1 MEPDTKKDRKILIA
15 DDQQKNIQVLG
26 SLLRQEKFIIGV
38 AMNGRQAL
46 EMLLQSND
54 YDLVLMDINM
64 PIMNGI
70 EACKAIREHQNLKDI
85 PIIFLTALVES
96 ESIVMGFEAGG
107 QDYVTKPFNSNELLA
122 RVNTHLELKQNRD
135 SLREVNNWLEQKVKE
150 RTEELTVAN
159 SQLLKLDTAKTEF
172 LNIISHEIRTP
183 LHGIIGALGIINEY
197 HLPEEIKELL
207 DVMEISANRLE
218 EFSLKALD
226 ISLLNT
232 KGKAILNLN
241 REDLTNII
249 SSKVDVLKNQADKK
263 NISIILQN
271 EGREICTMLDKAFID
286 KCVSYLIDNAIKF
299 GNKNSEIFI
308 KTMEHSK
315 NLVVTIEDEGKHFPD
330 NYNFSD
336 IEVFGT
342 NSHID
347 QNPAL
352 SLFLC
357 KKIIEAHNG
366 KIEIGN
372 TQNGA
377 KVSFVL
383 PKIGEAAG

>member
-26 SLLRQEKFIIGV
+26 SLLRQENYIIGV

-70 EACKAIREHQNLKDI
+70 EACKAIREHENLKEI

-96 ESIVMGFEAGG
+96 ESIVLGFEAGG

-135 SLREVNNWLEQKVKE
+135 SLRQVNNWLEQKVKE

-183 LHGIIGALGIINEY
+183 LHGIIGALGILNEY

-207 DVMEISANRLE
+207 YVMEISANRLE

-241 REDLTNII
+241 KEDLTDII
-249 SSKVDVLKNQADKK
+249 SSKANALKSQADKK

-271 EGREICTMLDKAFID
+271 EGRDICTMLDKTFID

-383 PKIGEAAG
+383 PKIG

>member
-26 SLLRQEKFIIGV
+26 SLLRQENYIIGV

-70 EACKAIREHQNLKDI
+70 EACKAIREHENLKEI

-135 SLREVNNWLEQKVKE
+135 SLRQVNNWLEQKVKE

-183 LHGIIGALGIINEY
+183 LHGIIGALGILNEY

-207 DVMEISANRLE
+207 YIMEISANRLE

-241 REDLTNII
+241 KEDLTDII
-249 SSKVDVLKNQADKK
+249 SSKVNALKSQADKK

-271 EGREICTMLDKAFID
+271 EGRDICTMLDKTFID

-299 GNKNSEIFI
+299 GNRNSEIFI

-366 KIEIGN
+366 NIEIGN

-383 PKIGEAAG
+383 PKIG

>member
-26 SLLRQEKFIIGV
+26 SLLRQENYIIGV

-70 EACKAIREHQNLKDI
+70 EACKAIREHENLKEI

-135 SLREVNNWLEQKVKE
+135 SLRQVNNWLEQKVKE

-159 SQLLKLDTAKTEF
+159 RQLLKLDTAKTEF

-183 LHGIIGALGIINEY
+183 LHGIIGALGILNEY

-207 DVMEISANRLE
+207 FIMEISANRLE

-232 KGKAILNLN
+232 KGKAILNLK

-249 SSKVDVLKNQADKK
+249 SSKVNALKSQADKK
-263 NISIILQN
+263 NISIILQK
-271 EGREICTMLDKAFID
+271 EGRDICTMLDKTYID

-315 NLVVTIEDEGKHFPD
+315 NLMVTIEDEGKHFPD

-366 KIEIGN
+366 NIEIGN

-383 PKIGEAAG
+383 PKIGEAAI

>member
-26 SLLRQEKFIIGV
+26 SLLRQENYIIGV

-70 EACKAIREHQNLKDI
+70 EACKAIREHENLKEI

-96 ESIVMGFEAGG
+96 ESIVLGFEAGG

-135 SLREVNNWLEQKVKE
+135 SLRQVNNWLEQKVKE

-183 LHGIIGALGIINEY
+183 LHGIIGALGILNEY
-197 HLPEEIKELL
+197 QLPEEIKELMY
-207 DVMEISANRLE
+207 VMEISANRLE

-241 REDLTNII
+241 KEDLTDII
-249 SSKVDVLKNQADKK
+249 SSKANALKSQADKK

-271 EGREICTMLDKAFID
+271 EGRDICTMLDKTFID

-299 GNKNSEIFI
+299 GNRNSEIFI

-336 IEVFGT
+336 IEVFCT

-383 PKIGEAAG
+383 PKIG

>member
-26 SLLRQEKFIIGV
+26 SLLRQENYIIGV

-70 EACKAIREHQNLKDI
+70 EACKAIREHENLKEI

-96 ESIVMGFEAGG
+96 ESIVLGFEAGG

-135 SLREVNNWLEQKVKE
+135 SLRQVNNWLEQKVKE

-183 LHGIIGALGIINEY
+183 LHGIIGALGILNEY

-207 DVMEISANRLE
+207 YVMEISANRLE

-241 REDLTNII
+241 KEDLTDII
-249 SSKVDVLKNQADKK
+249 SSKANALKSQADKK

-271 EGREICTMLDKAFID
+271 EGRDICTMLDKTFID

-366 KIEIGN
+366 NIEIGN

-383 PKIGEAAG
+383 PKIG

>member
-26 SLLRQEKFIIGV
+26 SLLRQENYIIGV

-70 EACKAIREHQNLKDI
+70 EACKAIREHENLKEI

-96 ESIVMGFEAGG
+96 ESIVLGFEAGG

-135 SLREVNNWLEQKVKE
+135 SLRQVNNWLEQKVKE

-183 LHGIIGALGIINEY
+183 LHGIIGALGILNEY

-207 DVMEISANRLE
+207 YVMEISANRLE

-241 REDLTNII
+241 KEDLTDII
-249 SSKVDVLKNQADKK
+249 SSKANALKSQADKK

-271 EGREICTMLDKAFID
+271 EGRDICTMLDKTFID

-299 GNKNSEIFI
+299 GNRNSEIFI

-383 PKIGEAAG
+383 PKIG

>member
-26 SLLRQEKFIIGV
+26 SLLRQENYIIGV

-70 EACKAIREHQNLKDI
+70 EACKAIREHENLKEI

-96 ESIVMGFEAGG
+96 ESIVLGFEAGG

-135 SLREVNNWLEQKVKE
+135 SLRQVNNWLEQKVKE

-183 LHGIIGALGIINEY
+183 LHGIIGALGILNEY
-197 HLPEEIKELL
+197 QLPEEIKELMY
-207 DVMEISANRLE
+207 VMEISANRLE

-241 REDLTNII
+241 KEDLTNII
-249 SSKVDVLKNQADKK
+249 SSKANALKSQADKK

-271 EGREICTMLDKAFID
+271 EGRDICTMLDKTFID

-366 KIEIGN
+366 NIEIGN

-383 PKIGEAAG
+383 PKIG

>member
-26 SLLRQEKFIIGV
+26 SLLRQENYIIGV

-70 EACKAIREHQNLKDI
+70 EACKAIREHENLKEI

-96 ESIVMGFEAGG
+96 ESIVLGFEAGG

-135 SLREVNNWLEQKVKE
+135 SLRQVNNWLEQKVKE

-183 LHGIIGALGIINEY
+183 LHGIIGALGILNEY
-197 HLPEEIKELL
+197 QLPEEIKELMY
-207 DVMEISANRLE
+207 VMEISANRLE

-241 REDLTNII
+241 KEDLTDII
-249 SSKVDVLKNQADKK
+249 SSKANALKSQADKK

-271 EGREICTMLDKAFID
+271 EGRDICTMLDKTFID

-366 KIEIGN
+366 NIEIGN

-383 PKIGEAAG
+383 PKIG

>member
-26 SLLRQEKFIIGV
+26 SLLRQENYIIGV

-70 EACKAIREHQNLKDI
+70 EACKAIREHENLKEI

-96 ESIVMGFEAGG
+96 ESIVLGFEAGG

-135 SLREVNNWLEQKVKE
+135 SLRQVNNWLEQKVKE

-183 LHGIIGALGIINEY
+183 LHGIIGALGILNEY
-197 HLPEEIKELL
+197 QLPEEIKELMY
-207 DVMEISANRLE
+207 VMEISANRLE

-241 REDLTNII
+241 KEDLTDII
-249 SSKVDVLKNQADKK
+249 SSKVNALKSQADKK

-271 EGREICTMLDKAFID
+271 EGRDICTMLDKTFID

-299 GNKNSEIFI
+299 GNRNSEIFI

-383 PKIGEAAG
+383 PKIG

>member
-1 MEPDTKKDRKILIA
+1 MEPDTKKDLKILIA

-26 SLLRQEKFIIGV
+26 SLLRQENYIIGV

-70 EACKAIREHQNLKDI
+70 EACKAIREHENLKEI

-96 ESIVMGFEAGG
+96 ESIVLGFEAGG

-135 SLREVNNWLEQKVKE
+135 SLRQVNNWLEQKVKE

-183 LHGIIGALGIINEY
+183 LHGIIGALGILNEY

-207 DVMEISANRLE
+207 YVMEISANRLE

-241 REDLTNII
+241 KEDLTDII
-249 SSKVDVLKNQADKK
+249 SSKANALKSQADKK

-271 EGREICTMLDKAFID
+271 EGRDICTMLDKTFID

-336 IEVFGT
+336 IEVFCT

-366 KIEIGN
+366 NIEIGN

-383 PKIGEAAG
+383 PKIG

>member
-26 SLLRQEKFIIGV
+26 SLLRQENYIIGV

-70 EACKAIREHQNLKDI
+70 EACKAIREHENLKEI

-96 ESIVMGFEAGG
+96 ESIVLGFEAGG

-135 SLREVNNWLEQKVKE
+135 SLRQVNNWLEQKVKE

-183 LHGIIGALGIINEY
+183 LHGIIGALGILNEY
-197 HLPEEIKELL
+197 QLPEEIKELMY
-207 DVMEISANRLE
+207 VMEISANRLE

-241 REDLTNII
+241 KEDLTDII
-249 SSKVDVLKNQADKK
+249 SSKANALKSQADKK

-271 EGREICTMLDKAFID
+271 EGRDICTMLDKTFID

-299 GNKNSEIFI
+299 GNRNSEIFI

-336 IEVFGT
+336 IEVFCT

-366 KIEIGN
+366 NIEIGN

-383 PKIGEAAG
+383 PKIG

>member
-26 SLLRQEKFIIGV
+26 SLLRQENYIIGV

-70 EACKAIREHQNLKDI
+70 EACKAIREHENLKEI

-135 SLREVNNWLEQKVKE
+135 SLRQVNNWLEQKVKE

-159 SQLLKLDTAKTEF
+159 SQLLRLDTAKTEF

-183 LHGIIGALGIINEY
+183 LHGIIGALGILNEY

-207 DVMEISANRLE
+207 YIMEISANRLE

-241 REDLTNII
+241 KEDLTDII
-249 SSKVDVLKNQADKK
+249 SSKANALKSQADKK
-263 NISIILQN
+263 SISIILQN
-271 EGREICTMLDKAFID
+271 EGRDICTMLDKTFID

-299 GNKNSEIFI
+299 GNRNSEIFI

-342 NSHID
+342 DSHID

-383 PKIGEAAG
+383 PKIG

>member
-26 SLLRQEKFIIGV
+26 SLLRQENYIIGV

-70 EACKAIREHQNLKDI
+70 EACKAIREHENLKEI

-135 SLREVNNWLEQKVKE
+135 SLRQVNNWLEQKVKE
-150 RTEELTVAN
+150 RTEELTIAN

-183 LHGIIGALGIINEY
+183 LHGIIGALGILNEY
-197 HLPEEIKELL
+197 QLPEEIKELMY
-207 DVMEISANRLE
+207 VMEISANRLE

-241 REDLTNII
+241 KEDLTDII
-249 SSKVDVLKNQADKK
+249 SSKVNAMKSQADKK

-271 EGREICTMLDKAFID
+271 EGRDICTMLDKTFID

-299 GNKNSEIFI
+299 GNRNSEIFI

-330 NYNFSD
+330 NYDFSD

-383 PKIGEAAG
+383 PKIG

>member
-26 SLLRQEKFIIGV
+26 SLLRQENYIIGV

-70 EACKAIREHQNLKDI
+70 EACKAIREHENLKEI

-135 SLREVNNWLEQKVKE
+135 SLRQVNNWLEQKVKE

-183 LHGIIGALGIINEY
+183 LHGIIGALGILNEY

-207 DVMEISANRLE
+207 YIMEISANRLE

-241 REDLTNII
+241 KEDLTDII
-249 SSKVDVLKNQADKK
+249 SSKVNALKSQADKK

-271 EGREICTMLDKAFID
+271 EGRDICTMLDKTFID

-299 GNKNSEIFI
+299 GNRNSEIFI

-366 KIEIGN
+366 NLEIGN

-383 PKIGEAAG
+383 PKIG

>member
-26 SLLRQEKFIIGV
+26 SLLRQENYIIGV

-70 EACKAIREHQNLKDI
+70 EACKAIREHENLKEI

-96 ESIVMGFEAGG
+96 ESIVLGFEAGG

-135 SLREVNNWLEQKVKE
+135 SLRQVNNWLEQKVKE
-150 RTEELTVAN
+150 RTEELTIAN

-183 LHGIIGALGIINEY
+183 LHGIIGALGILNEY

-207 DVMEISANRLE
+207 YVMEISANRLE

-241 REDLTNII
+241 KEDLTDII
-249 SSKVDVLKNQADKK
+249 SSKVNAMKSQADKK

-271 EGREICTMLDKAFID
+271 EGRDICTMLDKTFID

-299 GNKNSEIFI
+299 GNRNSEIFI

-336 IEVFGT
+336 IEVFCT

-366 KIEIGN
+366 NIEIGN

-383 PKIGEAAG
+383 PKIG

>member
-26 SLLRQEKFIIGV
+26 SLLRQENYIIGV

-70 EACKAIREHQNLKDI
+70 EACKAIREHENLKEI

-135 SLREVNNWLEQKVKE
+135 SLRQVNNWLEQKVKE

-183 LHGIIGALGIINEY
+183 LHGIIGALGILNEY

-207 DVMEISANRLE
+207 YIMEISANRLE

-241 REDLTNII
+241 KEDLTDII
-249 SSKVDVLKNQADKK
+249 SSKVNALKSQADKK

-271 EGREICTMLDKAFID
+271 EGRDICTMLDKTFID

-299 GNKNSEIFI
+299 GNRNSEIFI

-330 NYNFSD
+330 NYDFSD

-366 KIEIGN
+366 NIEIGN

-383 PKIGEAAG
+383 PKIG

>member
-26 SLLRQEKFIIGV
+26 SLLRQENYIIGV

-70 EACKAIREHQNLKDI
+70 EACKAIREHENLKEI

-135 SLREVNNWLEQKVKE
+135 SLRQVNNWLEQKVKE
-150 RTEELTVAN
+150 RTEELTIAN

-183 LHGIIGALGIINEY
+183 LHGIIGALGILNEY
-197 HLPEEIKELL
+197 QLPEEIKELMY
-207 DVMEISANRLE
+207 VMEISANRLE

-241 REDLTNII
+241 KEDLTDII
-249 SSKVDVLKNQADKK
+249 SSKVNAMKSQADKK

-271 EGREICTMLDKAFID
+271 EGRDICTMLDKTFID

-299 GNKNSEIFI
+299 GNRNSEIFI

-336 IEVFGT
+336 IEVFCT

-366 KIEIGN
+366 NIEIGN

-383 PKIGEAAG
+383 PKIG

>member
-26 SLLRQEKFIIGV
+26 SLLRQENYIIGV

-70 EACKAIREHQNLKDI
+70 EACKAIREHENLKEI

-96 ESIVMGFEAGG
+96 ESIVLGFEAGG

-135 SLREVNNWLEQKVKE
+135 SLRQVNNWLEQKVKE

-183 LHGIIGALGIINEY
+183 LHGIIGALGILNEY
-197 HLPEEIKELL
+197 QLPEEIKELMY
-207 DVMEISANRLE
+207 VMEISANRLE

-241 REDLTNII
+241 KEDLTDII
-249 SSKVDVLKNQADKK
+249 SSKANALKSQADKK

-271 EGREICTMLDKAFID
+271 EGRDICTMLDKTFID

-299 GNKNSEIFI
+299 GNRNSEIFI

-366 KIEIGN
+366 NIEIGN

-383 PKIGEAAG
+383 PKIG

>member
-1 MEPDTKKDRKILIA
+1 MEPDTKKDLKILIA

-26 SLLRQEKFIIGV
+26 SLLRQENYIIGV

-70 EACKAIREHQNLKDI
+70 EACKAIREHENLKEI

-135 SLREVNNWLEQKVKE
+135 SLRQVNNWLEQKVKE

-183 LHGIIGALGIINEY
+183 LHGIIGALGILNEY

-207 DVMEISANRLE
+207 YIMEISANRLE

-241 REDLTNII
+241 KEDLTDII
-249 SSKVDVLKNQADKK
+249 SSKVNALKSQADKK
-263 NISIILQN
+263 SISIILQN
-271 EGREICTMLDKAFID
+271 EGRDICTMLDKTFID

-299 GNKNSEIFI
+299 GNRNSEIFI

-383 PKIGEAAG
+383 PKIG

>member
-26 SLLRQEKFIIGV
+26 SLLRQENYIIGV

-70 EACKAIREHQNLKDI
+70 EACKAIREHENLKEI

-135 SLREVNNWLEQKVKE
+135 SLRQVNNWLEQKVKE

-183 LHGIIGALGIINEY
+183 LHGIIGALGILNEY

-207 DVMEISANRLE
+207 YIMEISANRLE

-232 KGKAILNLN
+232 KGKAILNLK

-249 SSKVDVLKNQADKK
+249 SSKVNALKSQADKK

-271 EGREICTMLDKAFID
+271 EGRDICTMLDKTYID
-286 KCVSYLIDNAIKF
+286 KCV
-299 GNKNSEIFI
+299 
-308 KTMEHSK
+308 
-315 NLVVTIEDEGKHFPD
+315 
-330 NYNFSD
+330 
-336 IEVFGT
+336 
-342 NSHID
+342 
-347 QNPAL
+347 
-352 SLFLC
+352 
-357 KKIIEAHNG
+357 
-366 KIEIGN
+366 
-372 TQNGA
+372 
-377 KVSFVL
+377 
-383 PKIGEAAG
+383 